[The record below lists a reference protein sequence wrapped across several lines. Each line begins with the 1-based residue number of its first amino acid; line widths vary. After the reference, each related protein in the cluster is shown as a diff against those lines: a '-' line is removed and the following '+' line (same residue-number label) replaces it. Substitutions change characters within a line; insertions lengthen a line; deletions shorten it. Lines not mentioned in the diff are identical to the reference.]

1 MRYLVT
7 GASGFIGQ
15 SVVPELLG
23 AGHEVVG
30 LVRSDASAAVVTG
43 MGAEA
48 RRGDLDDLDG
58 LREAA
63 TAADGVLHL
72 AFKHDL
78 IATGDFAGA
87 GAANMLAVEA
97 IGDALKGSGKSF
109 VIVGGTLMLAV
120 VAGRPGTEDDVLE
133 EGPRIDAEN
142 AVIALADDGVRSSVV
157 RLPPLVHGP
166 SDHGFGPALIGIARR
181 HGFSGYVEDGANRW
195 PSVHVADAARL
206 CRLALEQAPA
216 GSRLHAVAD
225 EGVPFREIA
234 EAIGRGADLPV
245 KSVVAED
252 APAHFG
258 FLGGLVGLDN
268 PVSAARTGELL
279 GWRPTGPGLL
289 EDLGEGHYFEQA

>member
-142 AVIALADDGVRSSVV
+142 AVIALADNGVRSSVV

-166 SDHGFGPALIGIARR
+166 ADHGFGPALIGMATR
-181 HGFSGYVEDGANRW
+181 HGVSGYVGDGANRW
-195 PSVHVADAARL
+195 PAVHVLDAARL

-216 GSRLHAVAD
+216 GSRLHAIGD

-234 EAIGRGADLPV
+234 EVIGRGLDVPTT
-245 KSVVAED
+245 SVAAED
-252 APAHFG
+252 AAAHFG

-268 PVSAARTGELL
+268 PTTAVRTAELL
-279 GWRPTGPGLL
+279 DWRPTAPGLL
-289 EDLGEGHYFEQA
+289 EDLEKGDYFA